1 MENFNDVVQNSVDN
15 NTAVIVCVDSLREI
29 NEQAIERGYN
39 RALDWELAEAE
50 LRKFF
55 NELNDSV
62 EQELNIEELM
72 FSFPIVLVPLMEHQH
87 KRGVPCE
94 KHMRCL
100 VDFGKTPHP
109 ILDVP
114 MSTWGLMCKHR
125 NQTQA
130 MEREHNIK
138 IRQSKVCCD
147 FKAFYMYPTEH
158 DVAA

>member
-1 MENFNDVVQNSVDN
+1 MENFNDVVQNSIDN
-15 NTAVIVCVDSLREI
+15 DTAVIVYVDSLREI
-29 NEQAIERGYN
+29 NEQAVERGYN

-50 LRKFF
+50 LHKFF

-62 EQELNIEELM
+62 EHQLDIEKMMLW
-72 FSFPIVLVPLMEHQH
+72 FPIVLVPLMEHQH

-100 VDFGKTPHP
+100 VNFGKTPHP

-138 IRQSKVCCD
+138 IREATLCCD
-147 FKAFYMYPTEH
+147 FKGSYQIPTTH